1 VAGNLIREMDE
12 LGRITEYNHDD
23 RGNLVR
29 IRDAA
34 AGIQRLSWNSA
45 DFLISHTDCSG
56 RTTTF
61 GYDKYG
67 WLKEQTDAAGNRTL
81 INNQLEVVN
90 AVRFFSCEY
99 PKLINEGTPHF
110 AMDEVTY
117 NYIFRGHKRHKY
129 KVLLK
134 FVDLRRRQLRA
145 AGANQSS
152 QARHRK
158 RRRGVLV
165 SQRCVRY
172 AARADGRGR

>member
-1 VAGNLIREMDE
+1 
-12 LGRITEYNHDD
+12 D

-81 INNQLEVVN
+81 INNRQDGLPRSIVHPDGATETFEFDRWQRLTAWRDAQGQMTQWQLAPDGLPLARTDALGHQVKY
-90 AVRFFSCEY
+90 EY
-99 PKLINEGTPHF
+99 
-110 AMDEVTY
+110 D
-117 NYIFRGHKRHKY
+117 
-129 KVLLK
+129 
-134 FVDLRRRQLRA
+134 
-145 AGANQSS
+145 
-152 QARHRK
+152 
-158 RRRGVLV
+158 
-165 SQRCVRY
+165 
-172 AARADGRGR
+172 